1 MREVPRAD
9 AGGMGLVDAS
19 IRWLHGTRGLL
30 ALTLAVMAVI
40 IFGALRWSVN
50 PHASVVPWLT
60 VGTLLAVLSGLT
72 VLLPERPWVRP
83 LILAL
88 AMVGL
93 GVLLAA
99 CLTAEGLVSISLALI
114 TAAQLA
120 AFAFP
125 APQAVPLV
133 GLALTTI
140 TVGMVAAPA
149 QFHPM
154 TWVAVTVMTVASTSL
169 LGYVTHR
176 LRHHATT
183 DDLTG
188 ALARRPLLE
197 SLATLLHESR
207 RTGAAL
213 AVVSADVDDF
223 KLINDTRGHLA
234 GDEVLASLVAT
245 WRSSEHGAPPVI
257 GRIGGDEFVVL
268 LPGYDEARAADW
280 VTRTQAASTAPWSAG
295 IAVAGRNDTVHD
307 LLHRADVSLY
317 EAKRARR
324 RNGAAPDRRLSEPHS
339 PSA

>member
-1 MREVPRAD
+1 
-9 AGGMGLVDAS
+9 MGLIDAS
-19 IRWLHGTRGLL
+19 IRWFHGTRGLL
-30 ALTLAVMAVI
+30 AVTLAVMGVI
-40 IFGALRWSVN
+40 VFAALRWSVN
-50 PHASVVPWLT
+50 PNASAVPWLT
-60 VGTLLAVLSGLT
+60 VGTLLIAMSGLT
-72 VLLPERPWVRP
+72 ALLPERPWVRP

-88 AMVGL
+88 AIVGL

-99 CLTAEGLVSISLALI
+99 CQTAEGLLSISLALI

-125 APQAVPLV
+125 ASQAVPLV
-133 GLALTTI
+133 ALALATT

-149 QFHPM
+149 VFHPM

-169 LGYVTHR
+169 LGYVTHQ

-188 ALARRPLLE
+188 ALARRTLLE
-197 SLATLLHESR
+197 SLATLLNESR

-234 GDEVLASLVAT
+234 GDEVLGSLVAT
-245 WRSSEHGAPPVI
+245 WRSSEHGPPPVI
-257 GRIGGDEFVVL
+257 GRTGGDEFIVL
-268 LPGYDEARAADW
+268 LPGYDDARAAAW
-280 VTRTQAASTAPWSAG
+280 VARTQAASTAPWSAG
-295 IAVAGRNDTVHD
+295 VAVAGSNDTVHD

-324 RNGAAPDRRLSEPHS
+324 RNGAAADRRLSEPHS
-339 PSA
+339 TSA

>member
-1 MREVPRAD
+1 
-9 AGGMGLVDAS
+9 MGLVDAS

-30 ALTLAVMAVI
+30 AIMLAVMAVI
-40 IFGALRWSVN
+40 IFAALRWSVN
-50 PHASVVPWLT
+50 PYASPVPWLT
-60 VGTLLAVLSGLT
+60 VGTLLAVLSALT
-72 VLLPERPWVRP
+72 VLLPERSWVRP
-83 LILAL
+83 LILAV
-88 AMVGL
+88 AIIGL
-93 GVLLAA
+93 GVLLAS
-99 CLTAEGLVSISLALI
+99 CLTAEGLLSISLALI

-133 GLALTTI
+133 GLALATI

-149 QFHPM
+149 DFHPM

-176 LRHHATT
+176 LRHYATT

-188 ALARRPLLE
+188 ALARRTLLE
-197 SLATLLHESR
+197 SLTTLLQESR
-207 RTGAAL
+207 RTGAPL

-245 WRSSEHGAPPVI
+245 WRSAEHGAPPVI
-257 GRIGGDEFVVL
+257 GRTGGDEFVVV
-268 LPGYDEARAADW
+268 LPGYDDARAADW
-280 VTRTQAASTAPWSAG
+280 VARTQAASTEPWSAG
-295 IAVAGRNDTVHD
+295 IAVAGRADTLAD

-324 RNGAAPDRRLSEPHS
+324 RNGAAPDRRLSEQHS
-339 PSA
+339 PST

>member
-1 MREVPRAD
+1 MS
-9 AGGMGLVDAS
+9 LVDAS
-19 IRWLHGTRGLL
+19 IRWFHGTRGLL
-30 ALTLAVMAVI
+30 AVTLAVMAVI
-40 IFGALRWSVN
+40 VFAALRWSVN
-50 PHASVVPWLT
+50 PAASAVPWLT
-60 VGTLLAVLSGLT
+60 VGTLLTALSGLT

-88 AMVGL
+88 AIVGL

-99 CLTAEGLVSISLALI
+99 CRTAEGLVSISLALI

-125 APQAVPLV
+125 ASQAVPLV
-133 GLALTTI
+133 VLALATT
-140 TVGMVAAPA
+140 TAGMVAAPA
-149 QFHPM
+149 VFHPM
-154 TWVAVTVMTVASTSL
+154 TWVAVTVMTIASTSL

-188 ALARRPLLE
+188 ALARRTLLE
-197 SLATLLHESR
+197 CLATLLHESR

-223 KLINDTRGHLA
+223 KLVNDTRGHLA
-234 GDEVLASLVAT
+234 GDEVLRSLVAT
-245 WRSSEHGAPPVI
+245 WRSAGHGPPPVI
-257 GRIGGDEFVVL
+257 GRTGGDEFIVL
-268 LPGYDEARAADW
+268 LPGYDDARAADW
-280 VTRTQAASTAPWSAG
+280 VARTQAASTAPWSAG
-295 IAVAGRNDTVHD
+295 VAVAGTNDTVHD

-317 EAKRARR
+317 AAKRARH
-324 RNGAAPDRRLSEPHS
+324 RNGAAPDRRLSELHS